1 MTPFRSRTFLARAT
15 GAAAMSLCAAW
26 VAGVQPAQA
35 RDHDRI
41 GGREL
46 DRARDACHQIAEN
59 RGWRDIRTDVRDR
72 DDDRGRV
79 VVDVSGRRNGDDR
92 DQRCTYDVRD
102 DYAAFE
108 DQYGDRAVER
118 ARDACRNLAEDR
130 GWRDVRLE
138 MRDRGRDG
146 PVVMDVRGRRDGD
159 DRQRECTYRPRDDRA
174 SFEDYPSPDDR
185 CPAVPPPALQRG
197 ARSRGHS
204 CPPSRGPVNRATAG
218 RDHGPGRA
226 RALR

>member
-15 GAAAMSLCAAW
+15 SAAAVGLCAAW

-146 PVVMDVRGRRDGD
+146 PVVIDVRGRRDGD

-174 SFEDYPSPDDR
+174 SFED
-185 CPAVPPPALQRG
+185 
-197 ARSRGHS
+197 
-204 CPPSRGPVNRATAG
+204 
-218 RDHGPGRA
+218 
-226 RALR
+226 

>member
-15 GAAAMSLCAAW
+15 SAAAVGLCAAW

-59 RGWRDIRTDVRDR
+59 RGWRDVRDR

-79 VVDVSGRRNGDDR
+79 VMDVSGRRNGDDR

-174 SFEDYPSPDDR
+174 SFED
-185 CPAVPPPALQRG
+185 
-197 ARSRGHS
+197 
-204 CPPSRGPVNRATAG
+204 
-218 RDHGPGRA
+218 
-226 RALR
+226 

>member
-1 MTPFRSRTFLARAT
+1 MTPSRPRTLLARTA
-15 GAAAMSLCAAW
+15 GAAAIGLCAAW

-35 RDHDRI
+35 RDRI
-41 GGREL
+41 GDREV
-46 DRARDACHQIAEN
+46 DHARDACHRIAEN
-59 RGWRDIRTDVRDR
+59 GGWRDIRTDVRDR

-79 VVDVSGRRNGDDR
+79 VVDVSGRRDGDDR
-92 DQRCTYDVRD
+92 EQRCAYDVRD

-108 DQYGDRAVER
+108 DQYGDRMVER

-174 SFEDYPSPDDR
+174 SFED
-185 CPAVPPPALQRG
+185 
-197 ARSRGHS
+197 
-204 CPPSRGPVNRATAG
+204 
-218 RDHGPGRA
+218 
-226 RALR
+226 